1 MKHKSSL
8 YFDEV
13 VNYLMNTH
21 ASLTLNDVAI
31 DLDMTTETLR
41 RKRKGISIPDCKEV
55 EVLYRKYQI
64 NPMYFFGDRKILLYP
79 NSSDGYVSEPEAV
92 YQTKQQ
98 SLEKEVELLRDIVEI
113 LKGKHK

>member
-13 VNYLMNTH
+13 MNYLVNTH
-21 ASLTLNDVAI
+21 ASLKLEDIAL

-55 EVLYRKYQI
+55 EVLYRKYSI
-64 NPMYFFGDRKILLYP
+64 NPMYFFGDRKILVHP
-79 NSSDGYVSEPEAV
+79 SAEGYVSEPEMV
-92 YQTKQQ
+92 YQTKQDALI
-98 SLEKEVELLRDIVEI
+98 SENKLLREMIEM
-113 LKGKHK
+113 LKKK

>member
-13 VNYLMNTH
+13 VSYLMNTH
-21 ASLTLNDVAI
+21 SALTLNDIAL

-79 NSSDGYVSEPEAV
+79 TANDGYVPEPAMV
-92 YQTKQQ
+92 YETKTQ
-98 SLEKEVELLRDIVEI
+98 SMEKEIQLLRDMVEI
-113 LKGKHK
+113 LKEKHK